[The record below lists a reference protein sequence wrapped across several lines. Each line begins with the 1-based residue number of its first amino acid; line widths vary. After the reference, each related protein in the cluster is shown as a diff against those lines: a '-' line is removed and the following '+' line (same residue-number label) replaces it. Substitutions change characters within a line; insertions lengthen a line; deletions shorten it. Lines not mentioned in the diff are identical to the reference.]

1 MNLKPSHHFIE
12 NRIKELGFR
21 MTPQRQLIL
30 EAIERSGEHA
40 TLEEIFNQARE
51 LAPQI
56 SRTTIYRTLAMF
68 SRYRL
73 IHGNEISGGKVYE
86 LVAEERHHH
95 LFCHRCWAD
104 IRIEEDQF
112 SDFKEKMDQEY
123 GFLVLAEH
131 HIFMGLCSNCRKK
144 YGDTLGQFSIHPK
157 FIQDALKEEQKA

>member
-1 MNLKPSHHFIE
+1 MNSKPSNHFIE

-40 TLEEIFNQARE
+40 TFEEIFNHARE
-51 LAPQI
+51 LAPKI
-56 SRTTIYRTLAMF
+56 NRTTIYRTLAIF

-95 LFCHRCWAD
+95 LFCHRCWTD
-104 IRIEEDQF
+104 IRIKEEEF
-112 SDFKEKMDQEY
+112 IDFQEKIDKEH
-123 GFLVLAEH
+123 GFLILAEH
-131 HIFMGLCSNCRKK
+131 HVFMGLCSNCRKK
-144 YGDTLGQFSIHPK
+144 YGDILGQFTVHPK
-157 FIQDALKEEQKA
+157 FNQDALKEERKT